1 MYLRVARRFPVC
13 NHEEVVA
20 EYRQHG
26 ASMTRNLPR
35 MLSHSVEVL
44 RSQRGH
50 VKGRKDYEE
59 ARKDGLR
66 WDRGK
71 YGDPLVEEVKAQ
83 LKEGE
88 WGRALGGVLVLVRY
102 YPQGLAL
109 LSERR
114 TERRM
119 LARRLQVSKQRL
131 EARERYLEELER
143 GTREGEAEDA
153 LAEERQK
160 VQRLKERIRRLEQR
174 IQKLDRRA
182 KKGVKGK

>member
-44 RSQRGH
+44 RSQREQ

-71 YGDPLVEEVKAQ
+71 YGDPLVEEVRAQ

-88 WGRALGGVLVLVRY
+88 WGRALGGLLVLVRY

-153 LAEERQK
+153 LA
-160 VQRLKERIRRLEQR
+160 
-174 IQKLDRRA
+174 
-182 KKGVKGK
+182 